1 MGAPLVVNGLAA
13 LPSELPEAE
22 EIVSETLV
30 RIREDRDGYI
40 WTGTGTLDDFFHSS
54 MIKTMEG
61 LRSGERKHRL
71 AAGKF
76 VPDTDLYTG
85 TPLVTNHEQ
94 NWKRDDEITTRDFN
108 RTLATAIVDSG
119 RWGTLRVY
127 VERLPEYAAS
137 KCTAKEIADNLGVK
151 PGSINPFRMR
161 VRRALEK
168 KDEGGD

>member
-1 MGAPLVVNGLAA
+1 MGSQELQNFIDNCSPDEKRKWVRKQIAAAKGLQTRLRQRMGAPLVVNGLAA
-13 LPSELPEAE
+13 LPSE
-22 EIVSETLV
+22 
-30 RIREDRDGYI
+30 
-40 WTGTGTLDDFFHSS
+40 
-54 MIKTMEG
+54 